1 MDWMPMP
8 VGGTMSMMW
17 MRMPGQSWAGTA
29 ASFLAMWVAMMVAM
43 MLPSLLPTLW
53 RHRAAMRHAGNA
65 HAERLTTLVGV
76 GYFAVWA
83 AFGMI
88 VFPLGVALAAIAM
101 REPVLARVAPIA
113 VGAIVMLA
121 GVLQHTTWKSRQLA
135 LCRESPSRAHM
146 HRADVR
152 VAWRHGVCLGLR
164 CCGSCAPLTA
174 VLLAVGMMDLRVM
187 TAITAAITAERVA
200 PGGVRVVRAIGD
212 VVVVAGLVL
221 MARAVGLG

>member
-1 MDWMPMP
+1 MDGMPMP
-8 VGGTMSMMW
+8 SGGTMSMML
-17 MRMPGQSWAGTA
+17 MRMPGHSWAGTA
-29 ASFLAMWVAMMVAM
+29 ASFLVMWVAMMVAM

-53 RHRAAMRHAGNA
+53 RHRTAMRHAGST
-65 HAERLTTLVGV
+65 HAERLAALVGV
-76 GYFAVWA
+76 GYVAVWA

-88 VFPLGVALAAIAM
+88 VFPVGVALTAIAM
-101 REPVLARVAPIA
+101 REPVLARAAPIA
-113 VGAIVMLA
+113 GGAVVMLA
-121 GVLQHTTWKSRQLA
+121 GVLQHTRWKSRQLA

-146 HRADVR
+146 LPADVR
-152 VAWRHGVCLGLR
+152 AAWRHGVCLGLH

-187 TAITAAITAERVA
+187 TAITAAITAERLA

-212 VVVVAGLVL
+212 AVVVAGLVL

>member
-1 MDWMPMP
+1 MDGMPMP
-8 VGGTMSMMW
+8 SGGTMSMMW

-53 RHRAAMRHAGNA
+53 RHRTAMRHAGA
-65 HAERLTTLVGV
+65 VHAERLTALVGV

-88 VFPLGVALAAIAM
+88 VFPFGVALAAIVM
-101 REPVLARVAPIA
+101 REPALARGAPIA
-113 VGAIVMLA
+113 VGAVVMLA
-121 GVLQHTTWKSRQLA
+121 GVLQHTTWKSQQLA

-146 HRADVR
+146 LPADVR
-152 VAWRHGVCLGLR
+152 AAWRHGVCLGLH

-187 TAITAAITAERVA
+187 TAITAAITAERLA
-200 PGGVRVVRAIGD
+200 PGGVRVVRAIGHA
-212 VVVVAGLVL
+212 VVVAGLVL

>member
-1 MDWMPMP
+1 MDGMPMP
-8 VGGTMSMMW
+8 SGETMSMMW

-53 RHRAAMRHAGNA
+53 RHRTAMLHDGNA
-65 HAERLTTLVGV
+65 HAERLTALVGV
-76 GYFAVWA
+76 GYFVVWA
-83 AFGMI
+83 GFGMI
-88 VFPLGVALAAIAM
+88 VFPLGVALTAIPM

-113 VGAIVMLA
+113 VGVVVMLA
-121 GVLQHTTWKSRQLA
+121 GFVQHTTWKSRQLA
-135 LCRESPSRAHM
+135 LCRESPSRAHVLPT
-146 HRADVR
+146 DVR
-152 VAWRHGVCLGLR
+152 AAWRHGVCLGLH

-174 VLLAVGMMDLRVM
+174 VLLAVGMMDLRMM
-187 TAITAAITAERVA
+187 TAITAAITAERLA

-212 VVVVAGLVL
+212 AVVVAGLVL

>member
-1 MDWMPMP
+1 MNGMPMP
-8 VGGTMSMMW
+8 GGWMSMMW

-29 ASFLAMWVAMMVAM
+29 ASFLAMWTAMMVAM
-43 MLPSLLPTLW
+43 MLPSLLPTLS
-53 RHRAAMRHAGNA
+53 RHRTAMRRAGA
-65 HAERLTTLVGV
+65 THVERLTALVGV

-88 VFPLGVALAAIAM
+88 VFPLGVALTAIAM

-113 VGAIVMLA
+113 IGAVVMLA
-121 GVLQHTTWKSRQLA
+121 GVLQHTAWKSRQLA

-146 HRADVR
+146 LPADVR
-152 VAWRHGVCLGLR
+152 AAWRHGMCLGLH

-174 VLLAVGMMDLRVM
+174 VLLVVGMMDLRVM
-187 TAITAAITAERVA
+187 TAITAAITAERLA
-200 PGGVRVVRAIGD
+200 PGGVRLVRAIGD
-212 VVVVAGLVL
+212 AVVVAGLVL